1 MPDCP
6 VKREV
11 CSWILFSLSSK
22 LSYHLL
28 PHSFIFILIYNL
40 PGTVD
45 CHSLTPQRIIEGASR
60 GYTVR
65 ENSLGELLVQDSLMS
80 HRGLD
85 SQALGTR
92 PRRDQESQFKPRERV
107 KRITGNC
114 ISKGPSKNAL
124 KKRKKK
130 LKRKTI
136 VSWKHRNKSSKG
148 EWSGSEFKRKER
160 KSQKDDGKLDRKLIR
175 KGYLRKT
182 PPRVISVW
190 STMKSG
196 GNAVHSFA
204 LRTCNTTSEAQ
215 TKCYKRTSDLS
226 KVSLSSGQS
235 SCILFLFF
243 KFNNIYRAQKMESKM
258 WFPVAHLAT
267 FTQYCTCYAFIE
279 TDTWKSYT
287 AVAVFGHLLHC
298 CRQLAL
304 YGMLIC

>member
-92 PRRDQESQFKPRERV
+92 PRRDQERQFKPRERV

-124 KKRKKK
+124 KKRKKNWK
-130 LKRKTI
+130 GKQLYLESTGTKAAK
-136 VSWKHRNKSSKG
+136 VSDQGQSSKG
-148 EWSGSEFKRKER
+148 KKESHKRMTGS
-160 KSQKDDGKLDRKLIR
+160 
-175 KGYLRKT
+175 
-182 PPRVISVW
+182 
-190 STMKSG
+190 
-196 GNAVHSFA
+196 
-204 LRTCNTTSEAQ
+204 
-215 TKCYKRTSDLS
+215 
-226 KVSLSSGQS
+226 
-235 SCILFLFF
+235 
-243 KFNNIYRAQKMESKM
+243 
-258 WFPVAHLAT
+258 
-267 FTQYCTCYAFIE
+267 
-279 TDTWKSYT
+279 
-287 AVAVFGHLLHC
+287 
-298 CRQLAL
+298 
-304 YGMLIC
+304 